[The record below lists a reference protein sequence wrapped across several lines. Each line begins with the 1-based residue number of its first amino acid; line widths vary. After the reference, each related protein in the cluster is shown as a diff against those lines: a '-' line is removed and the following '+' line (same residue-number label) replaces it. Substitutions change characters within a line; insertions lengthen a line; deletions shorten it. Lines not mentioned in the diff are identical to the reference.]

1 MAPAIRRI
9 LLPLL
14 EGAALLPLTAG
25 SAYLGAAI
33 AGSSGSTAMT
43 ALASTPPIHLAL
55 LVTGNIGL
63 VAGWYAV
70 FRRAELSW
78 RGAHFLAVGALS
90 GLLAVAGL
98 LALSV
103 VPILVGNKT
112 SSDAAKLVAL
122 LVVVYGAPVLV
133 AIAEWPRIRRGLP
146 G

>member
-14 EGAALLPLTAG
+14 EGAALLPVTAG
-25 SAYLGAAI
+25 AAYVGAAI
-33 AGSSGSTAMT
+33 AGGSS
-43 ALASTPPIHLAL
+43 PPIHLAL
-55 LVTGNIGL
+55 LVTGCIGL

-70 FRRAELSW
+70 FRRAELSR
-78 RGAHFLAVGALS
+78 RGAHLLAIGALS

-98 LALSV
+98 LALAV
-103 VPILVGNKT
+103 VPILVGTT
-112 SSDAAKLVAL
+112 SPDAADLVAL
-122 LVVVYGAPVLV
+122 LFVVYGAPVLV